1 MPWPWGRNSEPRCAA
16 TRSCCSR
23 RPAASRSSACC
34 ATWTERGA
42 ESDVLYHLLAPFAKQ
57 HILFNLFNYLTFRAA
72 GAVVTA
78 LLLAFLCGPAIIR
91 RLRERNVGQVI
102 RAEGPA
108 SHQAKRGTPTMGGLI
123 ILLGTVVPTLL
134 WARLDSR
141 YVVIAV
147 LAMLWAGAIGFIDDY
162 LKIVR
167 GKSQGLV
174 ARWKLIGQITF
185 GVALG
190 VTLLY
195 RPLATDLPPASTQ
208 LPLFK
213 YTLLVLPPILYV
225 GFVTL
230 VVTGSSNAVNLTD
243 GLDGLAA
250 GLTAILAGAFA
261 AFAYVF
267 GRSDWTRYL
276 LVYFLPGSQE
286 LTIFC
291 GALAGAA
298 LGFLWFNA
306 HPAQVFMGDTGAL
319 AIGGA
324 LAAVA
329 IMLKAEFLLLIAG
342 GVFAAEA
349 VSVLVQTGWYRW
361 NKRQRGKEYADAHRV
376 FRMAPLH
383 HHFEKLGWA
392 EPLVV
397 MRFYILGVLCAAIAL
412 ATLKVR

>member
-1 MPWPWGRNSEPRCAA
+1 
-16 TRSCCSR
+16 
-23 RPAASRSSACC
+23 
-34 ATWTERGA
+34 
-42 ESDVLYHLLAPFAKQ
+42 VLYHLLAPLAKQ
-57 HILFNLFNYLTFRAA
+57 HIFFNLFNYLTFRAA

-108 SHQAKRGTPTMGGLI
+108 SHQTKRGTPTMGGLI
-123 ILLGTVVPTLL
+123 ILMATVIPTLL

-141 YVVIAV
+141 YVVVAV
-147 LAMLWAGAIGFIDDY
+147 LAMLWAGTIGFIDDY

-167 GKSQGLV
+167 SKSQGLV
-174 ARWKLIGQITF
+174 ARWKLIGQVSF
-185 GVALG
+185 GIALG

-195 RPLATDLPPASTQ
+195 WPLAPDLPPASTQ
-208 LPLFK
+208 VPLFK
-213 YTLLVLPPILYV
+213 YTLLVMPPVLYV
-225 GFVTL
+225 AFVTL
-230 VVTGSSNAVNLTD
+230 VVTGTSNAVNLTD

-250 GLTAILAGAFA
+250 GLTAILAGSFA
-261 AFAYVF
+261 ALAYVF
-267 GRSDWTRYL
+267 GRIDWTRYL
-276 LVYFLPGSQE
+276 LVYFLPGAQE
-286 LTIFC
+286 MTIFC

-306 HPAQVFMGDTGAL
+306 HPAQVFMGDTGSL

-324 LAAVA
+324 LGAVA

-349 VSVLVQTGWYRW
+349 VSVMLQVWVYRW
-361 NKRQRGKEYADAHRV
+361 HKRRRGKEYADAHRV

-392 EPLVV
+392 EPQVV